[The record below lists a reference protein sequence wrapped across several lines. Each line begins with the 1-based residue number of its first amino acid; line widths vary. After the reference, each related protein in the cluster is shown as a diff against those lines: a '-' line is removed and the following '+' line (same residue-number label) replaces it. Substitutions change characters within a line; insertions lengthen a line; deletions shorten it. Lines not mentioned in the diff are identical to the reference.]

1 MRIPQKKVIF
11 IFQHFPSFKLSLLD
25 LTDADTVIL
34 AVDDVANEEDMNDE
48 DGAEESLAEISVPLE
63 LAIQEIRSMS
73 VNSPQIITID

>member
-1 MRIPQKKVIF
+1 
-11 IFQHFPSFKLSLLD
+11 
-25 LTDADTVIL
+25 
-34 AVDDVANEEDMNDE
+34 MNDE